1 MAQTKLYKIT
11 KNEENQENGVRRDD
25 GGGSFSDIPRD
36 PANTDYTEYLKWV
49 EDGNTPEAAD

>member
-11 KNEENQENGVRRDD
+11 KNDENQENGIRRDD

-36 PANTDYTEYLKWV
+36 PANTDYAAYLEWAKT
-49 EDGNTPEAAD
+49 NTAEAAD